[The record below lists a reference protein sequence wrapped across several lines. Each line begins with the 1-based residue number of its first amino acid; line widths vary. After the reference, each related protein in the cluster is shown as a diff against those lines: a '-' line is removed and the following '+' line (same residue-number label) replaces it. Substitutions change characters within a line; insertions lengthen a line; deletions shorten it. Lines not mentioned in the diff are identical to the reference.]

1 MEAHKA
7 RNGAKKKKAERKW
20 PKREWRRREKDRSVR
35 ATRELTARV

>member
-1 MEAHKA
+1 MEAHEA